1 MLRIISGTA
10 GGIRIKA
17 PDTEKTRPTLDR
29 VKESV
34 FSILQPYIENTR
46 VLDLFAGS
54 GNLGLEALS
63 RGAANAVFVD
73 ESNLCRVIIE
83 ENIRRTHMEGK
94 TRIVRSDVFTALQ
107 AFSREKAEF
116 DMIFMDP
123 PYSHNFVNKTLQ
135 IVDENDI
142 ISENGLIAVEHHEDE
157 QPPEAIGRIVR
168 VRSRSYGDTVFSFYL
183 RKPADPIEGGIK
195 T

>member
-10 GGIRIKA
+10 GGIQIKT
-17 PDTEKTRPTLDR
+17 PDTNKTRPTLDR

-34 FSILQPYIENTR
+34 FSILQPYIEDTR

-63 RGAANAVFVD
+63 RGSVSAIFVD
-73 ESNLCRVIIE
+73 ESKICKAIIE
-83 ENIRRTHMEGK
+83 ENIKRTRMEDK
-94 TRIVRSDVFTALQ
+94 AQILLIDVFKGITLLATQ
-107 AFSREKAEF
+107 GKQF

-123 PYSHNFVNKTLQ
+123 PYSRNFVNKTLQ
-135 IVDENDI
+135 LLEKNDI
-142 ISENGLIAVEHHEDE
+142 IVENGLVAVEHHEDE
-157 QPPEAIGRIVR
+157 QPPDVIGTLTKM
-168 VRSRSYGDTVFSFYL
+168 RSKSYGDTIFTFYVREPFSG
-183 RKPADPIEGGIK
+183 IEGGVE

>member
-1 MLRIISGTA
+1 MLRIIAGTA

-17 PDTEKTRPTLDR
+17 PDTDKTRPTLDR

-34 FSILQPYIENTR
+34 FSILQPYLEDTR

-63 RGAANAVFVD
+63 RGALHAVFVD
-73 ESNLCRVIIE
+73 ESKMCRAIIE
-83 ENIRRTHMEGK
+83 ENIQKTHMSGK
-94 TRIVRSDVFTALQ
+94 TQIVQSDVFKAIQ
-107 AFSREKAEF
+107 AFSNDGKRF

-123 PYSHNFVNKTLQ
+123 PYSHNYVNKTLQ
-135 IVDENDI
+135 MIEKNDI
-142 ISENGLIAVEHHEDE
+142 INENGVIAVEHHEDE
-157 QPPEAIGRIVR
+157 QPADVIGRIVK
-168 VRSRSYGDTVFSFYL
+168 VRSRNYGDTIFSFYV
-183 RKPADPIEGGIK
+183 RNPENPVEGGME